1 MPSAPKA
8 KLPEKEVRLSKNQ
21 ETLTILVVEDE
32 PLVRLMI
39 VDFLRCSGCGVVEAA
54 SGEAAVEVLQLRD
67 GIDVVFTDIQLGG
80 ALDGWDVGETSRATH
95 PMIPVIYTSGAVLV
109 RDRTVSGSVF
119 FDKPYDPAA
128 VLAACQTLPATH

>member
-1 MPSAPKA
+1 MS
-8 KLPEKEVRLSKNQ
+8 ENQ

-95 PMIPVIYTSGAVLV
+95 PMIPVIYTSGAVFV

-128 VLAACQTLPATH
+128 VLAACKTLGGMH